1 MAERGESLSDRELD
15 VLQRLAA
22 GESNK
27 AIADGLSISPYTVK
41 THLRNIFIKLD
52 VSTRTE
58 ATTVAIQQGV
68 LSVGGSD
75 DRSILAGRPPDAAAA
90 EEDEWAMAP
99 VDAGANGQ
107 SAADV
112 ALPMPAGSPVVS
124 HRWRN
129 LSLALLT
136 LLLLTAAL
144 FLSLIHI

>member
-15 VLQRLAA
+15 VLQRLSA

-58 ATTVAIQQGV
+58 AVTVTLQQGL

-75 DRSILAGRPPDAAAA
+75 DR
-90 EEDEWAMAP
+90 
-99 VDAGANGQ
+99 
-107 SAADV
+107 
-112 ALPMPAGSPVVS
+112 
-124 HRWRN
+124 
-129 LSLALLT
+129 
-136 LLLLTAAL
+136 
-144 FLSLIHI
+144 